1 MELDIDILII
11 KPTIIHIGGGM
22 LCDDEHMML
31 MQSSLQIQKKK
42 CKLDRAILINS
53 VYFNLYLLNT
63 IFKDFSRNS
72 CSIIKR

>member
-1 MELDIDILII
+1 M
-11 KPTIIHIGGGM
+11 M

-63 IFKDFSRNS
+63 IFKDFR
-72 CSIIKR
+72 IRILKIT

>member
-1 MELDIDILII
+1 
-11 KPTIIHIGGGM
+11 M

-53 VYFNLYLLNT
+53 VYFNLYLLKACPYALLLGRVLNEAM
-63 IFKDFSRNS
+63 
-72 CSIIKR
+72 

>member
-1 MELDIDILII
+1 ML
-11 KPTIIHIGGGM
+11 

-53 VYFNLYLLNT
+53 VYFNLYLLKACAQHAYRQS
-63 IFKDFSRNS
+63 FK
-72 CSIIKR
+72 